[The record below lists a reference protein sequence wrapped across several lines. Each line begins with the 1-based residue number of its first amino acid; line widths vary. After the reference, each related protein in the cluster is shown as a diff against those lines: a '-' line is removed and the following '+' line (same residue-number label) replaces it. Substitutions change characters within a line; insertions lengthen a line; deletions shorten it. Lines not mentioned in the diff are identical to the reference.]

1 MVLFLFQLEMDSQ
14 LQRALT
20 YENFD
25 AAREVRRGC
34 GAELGGAGR
43 TARAFF
49 GCGWLAVDSSA
60 CLPATCTARLS

>member
-25 AAREVRRGC
+25 AAREVRPGAAGLRLRGD
-34 GAELGGAGR
+34 
-43 TARAFF
+43 
-49 GCGWLAVDSSA
+49 LA
-60 CLPATCTARLS
+60 ARLHL